1 MNRKKTEYIAL
12 YLLVFGAILL
22 LGILVRWL
30 VLLGGMDEF
39 SATVA
44 FFATVVML
52 SALYISFQMIL
63 NEFLLQPLQKF
74 LLRFQAFQQ
83 SEVDEEDIVVT
94 ETASQL
100 LEYEV
105 LRANVLAEQ
114 ERASQAKLDKV
125 LDYTRQTMV
134 AYMSEAD
141 LRCLCGYIT
150 EYSLSDTLSECTPL
164 KTDAQLKS
172 IDIMHFGWNIGK
184 AFGKPR
190 LQTAAFIKKVF
201 AHTLRDSEISTIA
214 RKMSNTET
222 ECRIKLNGEL
232 V

>member
-1 MNRKKTEYIAL
+1 M
-12 YLLVFGAILL
+12 L

-44 FFATVVML
+44 FFATVVLL

-63 NEFLLQPLQKF
+63 NEFLLVPLEKF
-74 LLRFQAFQQ
+74 LLRFQVFQQ
-83 SEVDEEDIVVT
+83 SEIVEEDIAVAEST
-94 ETASQL
+94 PQP

-105 LRANVLAEQ
+105 LRANVLAKQ

-125 LDYTRQTMV
+125 IDYTRQTMV

-141 LRCLCGYIT
+141 LKRLCGYIT

-201 AHTLRDSEISTIA
+201 AHTLRDSEISTLE
-214 RKMSNTET
+214 RKISNTET
-222 ECRIKLNGEL
+222 ECRIKLNGEI